1 MINAL
6 RSVFSLLFGA
16 GLMAFGVG
24 LIGLLLPI
32 RMDAEGVAP
41 QIAGYVMS
49 AYYAGFV
56 AGSLMAQRIIGRV
69 GHIRAFAA
77 FAATLTAAIMVHA
90 LIFNVPVW
98 GLLRGAVGFCMAGL
112 YAVIESWLNV
122 RSSNELRG
130 RVLSMYT
137 LTIYIASGIGQL
149 AINVDPNIQS
159 VDPNIQRDAGLE
171 MFALGALLT
180 SLCLVPVV
188 LTRVPGPELGNIKS
202 MGLKAL
208 YHASPLGTVATAG
221 SGLLSGSLYA
231 LGAVYGTEIG
241 LSVFENSVFMGA
253 PIIGGFLLQWP
264 IGRLSDKFDRRTV
277 LFGVL
282 MATVG
287 AAVLLGAFSMSGRS
301 FILLAVANLLLGGF
315 LATIYPTAVAH
326 AFDYVERSKMVAANS
341 GMLLAWAV
349 GATAGPLI
357 ASSVMG
363 PAGPSGLFVFIA
375 SIAIILAFYT
385 RWRMSRRVAKPA
397 EEQSKF
403 VPVPSTS
410 AIAGALDPRATPLPE
425 FYYEDEDPGD
435 R

>member
-1 MINAL
+1 MIGAL
-6 RSVFSLLFGA
+6 RSVFSLLLGA
-16 GLMAFGVG
+16 GMMALGVG
-24 LIGLLLPI
+24 LLGLLLPI
-32 RMDAEGVAP
+32 RMSLEGVAP

-56 AGSLMAQRIIGRV
+56 AGSFMAQRIIGRV

-77 FAATLTAAIMVHA
+77 FAAILTAAVMMHA
-90 LIFNVPVW
+90 LIFNIPLW
-98 GLLRGAVGFCMAGL
+98 GFMRASVGFCMAGL

-122 RSSNELRG
+122 RSPNELRG

-137 LTIYIASGIGQL
+137 LTIYISSGVGQL
-149 AINVDPNIQS
+149 AINLD
-159 VDPNIQRDAGLE
+159 DTAGVGL
-171 MFALGALLT
+171 FCLAALLT
-180 SLCLVPVV
+180 SLSLVPVV
-188 LTRVPGPELGNIKS
+188 MTRVAGPELGNIKTMS
-202 MGLKAL
+202 LAAL
-208 YHASPLGTVATAG
+208 YKASPLGTVATSGAG
-221 SGLLSGSLYA
+221 LVSGSLYA
-231 LGAVYGTEIG
+231 LGAVYGTQIG
-241 LSVFENSVFMGA
+241 LTVFENSVFMGA

-287 AAVLLGAFSMSGRS
+287 ASILLGAFAFAEGN
-301 FILLAVANLLLGGF
+301 FLLLATANLLLGGF

-326 AFDYVERSKMVAANS
+326 AFDYIDRSQMVAANS

-357 ASSVMG
+357 ASSFMAVG
-363 PAGPSGLFVFIA
+363 PAGLFVFIA
-375 SIAIILAFYT
+375 GVAVSLAVYT
-385 RWRMSRRVAKPA
+385 RWRMSRRAAKPA
-397 EEQSKF
+397 DEQSKF

-410 AIAGALDPRATPLPE
+410 AIAGALDPRADPLPE

>member
-6 RSVFSLLFGA
+6 RTVFSLLLGA
-16 GLMAFGVG
+16 GLMALGIG
-24 LIGLLLPI
+24 LLGLLLPI
-32 RMDAEGVAP
+32 RMALEDVGP
-41 QIAGYVMS
+41 QVAGYVMS

-56 AGSLMAQRIIGRV
+56 GGSFMAQRIIGRV

-90 LIFNVPVW
+90 LVFDVPLW
-98 GLLRGAVGFCMAGL
+98 GLMRAAVGFCMAGL

-122 RSSNELRG
+122 RSPNELRG

-137 LTIYIASGIGQL
+137 LTIYISSGIGQL
-149 AINVDPNIQS
+149 AINLD
-159 VDPNIQRDAGLE
+159 DTAGLE
-171 MFALGALLT
+171 LFCLGALLT
-180 SLCLVPVV
+180 SLSLVPVV
-188 LTRVPGPELGNIKS
+188 MTRVAGPELGNIKTMS
-202 MGLKAL
+202 LAGL
-208 YHASPLGTVATAG
+208 YHASPLGTAVTAG
-221 SGLLSGSLYA
+221 AGLLSGSLYA
-231 LGAVYGTEIG
+231 LGAVYGTQIG
-241 LSVFENSVFMGA
+241 LSVFENSIFMGA

-282 MATVG
+282 LATVA
-287 AAVLLGAFSMSGRS
+287 AAVLMGAFSFAQGS
-301 FILLAVANLLLGGF
+301 FVLLATANLLLGGF

-326 AFDYVERSKMVAANS
+326 AFDYIDRSRMVAANS
-341 GMLLAWAV
+341 GMLLVWAV
-349 GATAGPLI
+349 GATAGPLV

-363 PAGPSGLFVFIA
+363 PVGPSGLFVFIA
-375 SIAIILAFYT
+375 VVAAFLAIYT
-385 RWRMSRRVAKPA
+385 RWRMSRRAAKPA

-410 AIAGALDPRATPLPE
+410 AIAGALDPRSEPLPE

>member
-1 MINAL
+1 MIGAL
-6 RSVFSLLFGA
+6 RSVFSLLLGA
-16 GLMAFGVG
+16 GMMALGVG
-24 LIGLLLPI
+24 LLGLLLPI
-32 RMDAEGVAP
+32 RMDLEGVAP

-56 AGSLMAQRIIGRV
+56 AGSFMAQRIIGRV

-77 FAATLTAAIMVHA
+77 FAAVLTAAVMVHA
-90 LIFNVPVW
+90 LVFSIPLW
-98 GLLRGAVGFCMAGL
+98 GLMRAAVGFCMAGL

-122 RSSNELRG
+122 RSPNELRG

-137 LTIYIASGIGQL
+137 LTIYISSGVGQL
-149 AINVDPNIQS
+149 AINLD
-159 VDPNIQRDAGLE
+159 DTAGLE
-171 MFALGALLT
+171 LFCLGALLT
-180 SLCLVPVV
+180 SLSLVPVV
-188 LTRVPGPELGNIKS
+188 MTRVAGPELGNIKTMS
-202 MGLKAL
+202 LAAL
-208 YHASPLGTVATAG
+208 YKASPLGTVATAG
-221 SGLLSGSLYA
+221 AGLVSGSLYA
-231 LGAVYGTEIG
+231 LGAVYGTQIG

-287 AAVLLGAFSMSGRS
+287 ASVLLGAFAFAEGS
-301 FILLAVANLLLGGF
+301 FLLLATANLLLGGF

-326 AFDYVERSKMVAANS
+326 AFDYIDRSQMVAANS

-349 GATAGPLI
+349 GATAGPLV
-357 ASSVMG
+357 ASSFMAVG
-363 PAGPSGLFVFIA
+363 PAGLFVFIA
-375 SIAIILAFYT
+375 GVAVSLAIYT
-385 RWRMSRRVAKPA
+385 RWRMSRRAAKPA

-410 AIAGALDPRATPLPE
+410 AIAGALDPRADPLPE

>member
-1 MINAL
+1 MISAL
-6 RSVFSLLFGA
+6 RSVFSLLLGA

-24 LIGLLLPI
+24 LVGLLLPI
-32 RMDAEGVAP
+32 RMGIEGVAP

-56 AGSLMAQRIIGRV
+56 VGGLTGQRIIGRV

-77 FAATLTAAIMVHA
+77 FAAILTAAIMVHA
-90 LIFNVPVW
+90 LVFNVPLW
-98 GLLRGAVGFCMAGL
+98 GLMRAIVGFCMAGL

-137 LTIYIASGIGQL
+137 LTIYISSGVGQL
-149 AINVDPNIQS
+149 AINLDQ
-159 VDPNIQRDAGLE
+159 QAGLE
-171 MFALGALLT
+171 LFTLGALLT
-180 SLCLVPVV
+180 SLSLVPVV
-188 LTRVPGPELGNIKS
+188 LTRVAGPELGNIKTMS
-202 MGLKAL
+202 LAGL
-208 YHASPLGTVATAG
+208 YRASPLGTVATAG
-221 SGLLSGSLYA
+221 AGLLSGSLYA

-264 IGRLSDKFDRRTV
+264 IGRMSDKFDRRTV

-287 AAVLLGAFSMSGRS
+287 AAVLLGAFSMASGN
-301 FILLAVANLLLGGF
+301 FILLATANLLLGGF

-326 AFDYVERSKMVAANS
+326 AFDYIDRSQMVAANS

-349 GATAGPLI
+349 GATAGPLV

-375 SIAIILAFYT
+375 SIAVILAIYT
-385 RWRMSRRVAKPA
+385 RWRMSRRAAKPA

-403 VPVPSTS
+403 VPVPATS
-410 AIAGALDPRATPLPE
+410 AIAGALDPRADPLPE
-425 FYYEDEDPGD
+425 FYYQDEDPGD

>member
-6 RSVFSLLFGA
+6 RSVFSLLLGA

-32 RMDAEGVAP
+32 RMGIEGVAP

-56 AGSLMAQRIIGRV
+56 GGGLMGQRIIGRV

-77 FAATLTAAIMVHA
+77 FAAILTAAIMVHA
-90 LIFNVPVW
+90 LVFNVPLW
-98 GLLRGAVGFCMAGL
+98 GLMRAIVGFCMAGL

-137 LTIYIASGIGQL
+137 LTIYISSGVGQL
-149 AINVDPNIQS
+149 AVNLDQ
-159 VDPNIQRDAGLE
+159 QAGLE
-171 MFALGALLT
+171 LFTLGALLT
-180 SLCLVPVV
+180 SLSLVPVV
-188 LTRVPGPELGNIKS
+188 LTRVAGPELGNIKTMS
-202 MGLKAL
+202 LAGL
-208 YHASPLGTVATAG
+208 YRASPLGTVATAG
-221 SGLLSGSLYA
+221 AGLMSGSLYA

-241 LSVFENSVFMGA
+241 LTVFENSIFMGA

-264 IGRLSDKFDRRTV
+264 IGRMSDKFDRRTV

-287 AAVLLGAFSMSGRS
+287 AAVLLGAFSMAKGS
-301 FILLAVANLLLGGF
+301 FILLATANLLLGGF

-326 AFDYVERSKMVAANS
+326 AFDYIDRSRMVAANS

-349 GATAGPLI
+349 GATAGPLV

-375 SIAIILAFYT
+375 SIAVILAVYT
-385 RWRMSRRVAKPA
+385 RWRMSRRAAKPA

-410 AIAGALDPRATPLPE
+410 AIAGALDPRADPLPE

>member
-1 MINAL
+1 MVNAL
-6 RSVFSLLFGA
+6 RSVFSLLLGA
-16 GLMAFGVG
+16 GLMALGVG
-24 LIGLLLPI
+24 LLGLLLPI
-32 RMDAEGVAP
+32 RMGLEGVAP

-56 AGSLMAQRIIGRV
+56 AGSFMAQRIIGRV

-77 FAATLTAAIMVHA
+77 LAAILTAAVMVHA
-90 LIFNVPVW
+90 LVFYIPLW
-98 GLLRGAVGFCMAGL
+98 GLMRAAVGFCMAGL

-122 RSSNELRG
+122 RSPNELRG

-137 LTIYIASGIGQL
+137 LTIYISSGVGQL
-149 AINVDPNIQS
+149 AINLD
-159 VDPNIQRDAGLE
+159 DTAGLE
-171 MFALGALLT
+171 LFCLGALLT
-180 SLCLVPVV
+180 SLSLVPVV
-188 LTRVPGPELGNIKS
+188 MTRVAGPELGNIKTMS
-202 MGLKAL
+202 LAGLFK
-208 YHASPLGTVATAG
+208 ASPLGTVATAG
-221 SGLLSGSLYA
+221 AGVLSGSLYA
-231 LGAVYGTEIG
+231 LGAVYGTQIG
-241 LSVFENSVFMGA
+241 LSVFENSIFMGA

-282 MATVG
+282 MSTVG
-287 AAVLLGAFSMSGRS
+287 AAVLLGVFAVAEGNFL
-301 FILLAVANLLLGGF
+301 LLATASLLLGGF

-326 AFDYVERSKMVAANS
+326 AFDYIDRSQMVAANS

-349 GATAGPLI
+349 GATAGPLV
-357 ASSVMG
+357 ASSFMAIG
-363 PAGPSGLFVFIA
+363 PAGLFVFIA
-375 SIAIILAFYT
+375 GVAITLAVYT
-385 RWRMSRRVAKPA
+385 RWRMSRRAAKPA

-410 AIAGALDPRATPLPE
+410 AIAGALDPRADPLPE

>member
-1 MINAL
+1 MVNAL
-6 RSVFSLLFGA
+6 RSVFSLLLGA
-16 GLMAFGVG
+16 GLMALGVG
-24 LIGLLLPI
+24 LLGLLLPI
-32 RMDAEGVAP
+32 RMDLEEVAP

-56 AGSLMAQRIIGRV
+56 AGSFMAQRIIGRV

-77 FAATLTAAIMVHA
+77 FAAILTAAVMVHA
-90 LIFNVPVW
+90 LVFYIPLW
-98 GLLRGAVGFCMAGL
+98 GLMRAAVGFCMAGL

-122 RSSNELRG
+122 RSPNELRG

-137 LTIYIASGIGQL
+137 LTIYISSGVGQL
-149 AINVDPNIQS
+149 AINLD
-159 VDPNIQRDAGLE
+159 DTAGLE
-171 MFALGALLT
+171 LFCLAALLT
-180 SLCLVPVV
+180 SLSLVPVV
-188 LTRVPGPELGNIKS
+188 MTRVAGPELGSIKTMS
-202 MGLKAL
+202 LAAL
-208 YHASPLGTVATAG
+208 YKASPLGTVATAG
-221 SGLLSGSLYA
+221 AGLVSGSLYA
-231 LGAVYGTEIG
+231 LGAVYGTQIG
-241 LSVFENSVFMGA
+241 LTVFENSVFMGA

-282 MATVG
+282 VATVG
-287 AAVLLGAFSMSGRS
+287 ASVLLGAFAFAQGN
-301 FILLAVANLLLGGF
+301 FLLLATANLLLGGF

-326 AFDYVERSKMVAANS
+326 AFDYIDRSQMVAANS

-349 GATAGPLI
+349 GATAGPLV
-357 ASSVMG
+357 ASSFMAVG
-363 PAGPSGLFVFIA
+363 PAGLFVFIA
-375 SIAIILAFYT
+375 GVAITLAIYT
-385 RWRMSRRVAKPA
+385 RWRMSRRAAKPA

-410 AIAGALDPRATPLPE
+410 AIAGALDPRADPLPE

>member
-6 RSVFSLLFGA
+6 RTVFSLLLGA
-16 GLMAFGVG
+16 GLMALGIG
-24 LIGLLLPI
+24 LLGLLLPI
-32 RMDAEGVAP
+32 RMALEDVGP
-41 QIAGYVMS
+41 QVAGYVMS

-56 AGSLMAQRIIGRV
+56 GGSFMAQRIIGRV

-90 LIFNVPVW
+90 LVFDVPLW
-98 GLLRGAVGFCMAGL
+98 GLMRAAVGFCMAGL

-122 RSSNELRG
+122 RSPNELRG

-137 LTIYIASGIGQL
+137 LTIYISSGIGQL
-149 AINVDPNIQS
+149 AINLD
-159 VDPNIQRDAGLE
+159 DTAGLE
-171 MFALGALLT
+171 LFCLGALLT
-180 SLCLVPVV
+180 SLSLVPVV
-188 LTRVPGPELGNIKS
+188 MTRVAGPELGNIKTMS
-202 MGLKAL
+202 LAGL
-208 YHASPLGTVATAG
+208 YHASPLGTAVTAG
-221 SGLLSGSLYA
+221 AGLLSGSLYA
-231 LGAVYGTEIG
+231 LGAVYGTQIG
-241 LSVFENSVFMGA
+241 LSVFENSIFMGA

-282 MATVG
+282 LATVA
-287 AAVLLGAFSMSGRS
+287 AAVLMGAFSFAQGS
-301 FILLAVANLLLGGF
+301 FVLLATANLLLGGF

-326 AFDYVERSKMVAANS
+326 AFDYIDRSRMVAANS
-341 GMLLAWAV
+341 GMLLVWAV
-349 GATAGPLI
+349 GATAGPLV

-363 PAGPSGLFVFIA
+363 PVGPSGLFVFIA
-375 SIAIILAFYT
+375 VVATFLAIYT
-385 RWRMSRRVAKPA
+385 RWRMSRRAAKPA

-410 AIAGALDPRATPLPE
+410 AIAGALDPRSEPLPE

>member
-1 MINAL
+1 
-6 RSVFSLLFGA
+6 
-16 GLMAFGVG
+16 
-24 LIGLLLPI
+24 
-32 RMDAEGVAP
+32 
-41 QIAGYVMS
+41 
-49 AYYAGFV
+49 
-56 AGSLMAQRIIGRV
+56 
-69 GHIRAFAA
+69 
-77 FAATLTAAIMVHA
+77 
-90 LIFNVPVW
+90 
-98 GLLRGAVGFCMAGL
+98 
-112 YAVIESWLNV
+112 
-122 RSSNELRG
+122 
-130 RVLSMYT
+130 
-137 LTIYIASGIGQL
+137 
-149 AINVDPNIQS
+149 
-159 VDPNIQRDAGLE
+159 
-171 MFALGALLT
+171 
-180 SLCLVPVV
+180 V

>member
-1 MINAL
+1 MIGAL
-6 RSVFSLLFGA
+6 RSVFPLLLGA
-16 GLMAFGVG
+16 GMMALGVG
-24 LIGLLLPI
+24 LLGLLLPI
-32 RMDAEGVAP
+32 RMSLEGVAP

-56 AGSLMAQRIIGRV
+56 AGSFMAQRIIGRV

-77 FAATLTAAIMVHA
+77 FAAILTAAVMVHA
-90 LIFNVPVW
+90 LVFNIPVW
-98 GLLRGAVGFCMAGL
+98 GLMRASVGFCMAGL

-122 RSSNELRG
+122 RSPNELRG

-137 LTIYIASGIGQL
+137 LTIYISSGVGQL
-149 AINVDPNIQS
+149 AINLD
-159 VDPNIQRDAGLE
+159 DTAGLE
-171 MFALGALLT
+171 LFCLGALLT
-180 SLCLVPVV
+180 SLSLVPVV
-188 LTRVPGPELGNIKS
+188 MTRVAGPELGNIKTMS
-202 MGLKAL
+202 LAGLYK
-208 YHASPLGTVATAG
+208 ASPLGTVATAG
-221 SGLLSGSLYA
+221 AGLMSGSLYA
-231 LGAVYGTEIG
+231 LGAVYGTQIE

-287 AAVLLGAFSMSGRS
+287 AAVLLGAFAFAQGN
-301 FILLAVANLLLGGF
+301 FLLLATANLLLGGF

-326 AFDYVERSKMVAANS
+326 AFDYIDRSQMVAANS

-349 GATAGPLI
+349 GATAGPLV
-357 ASSVMG
+357 ASSFMAIG
-363 PAGPSGLFVFIA
+363 PAGLFVFIA
-375 SIAIILAFYT
+375 GVAITLAIYT
-385 RWRMSRRVAKPA
+385 RWRMSRRAAKPA

-410 AIAGALDPRATPLPE
+410 AIAGALDPRADPLPE

>member
-1 MINAL
+1 M
-6 RSVFSLLFGA
+6 FSLLLGA
-16 GLMAFGVG
+16 GLLALGVG
-24 LIGLLLPI
+24 LVGLLLPI
-32 RMDAEGVAP
+32 RMDIEEVAP

-56 AGSLMAQRIIGRV
+56 AGSLTGQRIIGRV

-77 FAATLTAAIMVHA
+77 FAAILTAAVMVHA
-90 LIFNVPVW
+90 LIFEVALW
-98 GLLRGAVGFCMAGL
+98 GLMRAAVGFCMAGL

-122 RSSNELRG
+122 RSPNELRG
-130 RVLSMYT
+130 RVLSLYT
-137 LTIYIASGIGQL
+137 LTIYISSGLGQL
-149 AINVDPNIQS
+149 AINLDQS
-159 VDPNIQRDAGLE
+159 AGIEL
-171 MFALGALLT
+171 FCLGALLT
-180 SLCLVPVV
+180 SLSLVPVV
-188 LTRVPGPELGNIKS
+188 LTRVAGPELGNIKS
-202 MGLKAL
+202 MTLAAL
-208 YHASPLGTVATAG
+208 YRASPLGTVATAG
-221 SGLLSGSLYA
+221 AGLMSGSLYA
-231 LGAVYGTEIG
+231 LGAVYATEIG
-241 LSVFENSVFMGA
+241 LSVFYTSIFMGA

-282 MATVG
+282 MATV
-287 AAVLLGAFSMSGRS
+287 AASVLLGAFSVAQGS
-301 FILLAVANLLLGGF
+301 ILLLAVANLMLGGF

-326 AFDYVERSKMVAANS
+326 AFDYIDRSQMVAANS
-341 GMLLAWAV
+341 GMLLTWAM

-375 SIAIILAFYT
+375 SMAIVLAIYT
-385 RWRMSRRVAKPA
+385 RWRMSRRAAKPS

-403 VPVPSTS
+403 VPVPATS
-410 AIAGALDPRATPLPE
+410 AIAGALDPRAEPLPE

>member
-6 RSVFSLLFGA
+6 RSVFSLLLGA
-16 GLMAFGVG
+16 GLMALGVG

-32 RMDAEGVAP
+32 RMGIEGVAP

-56 AGSLMAQRIIGRV
+56 AGSLMGQRIIGRV

-77 FAATLTAAIMVHA
+77 FAAVLTASIMVHA
-90 LIFNVPVW
+90 LVFNVPLW
-98 GLLRGAVGFCMAGL
+98 GLMRAMVGFCMAGL

-137 LTIYIASGIGQL
+137 LTIYISSGAGQL
-149 AINVDPNIQS
+149 AVNLDQS
-159 VDPNIQRDAGLE
+159 AGLE
-171 MFALGALLT
+171 LFTLGALLT
-180 SLCLVPVV
+180 SLSLVPVV
-188 LTRVPGPELGNIKS
+188 LTRVAGPELGNIKT
-202 MGLKAL
+202 MGLVAL
-208 YHASPLGTVATAG
+208 YKASPLGTVATAG
-221 SGLLSGSLYA
+221 AGLMSGSLYA

-241 LSVFENSVFMGA
+241 LSVFENSIFMGA

-287 AAVLLGAFSMSGRS
+287 AAVLLGAFSMAKGS
-301 FILLAVANLLLGGF
+301 FVLLGTANLLLGGF

-326 AFDYVERSKMVAANS
+326 AFDYIDRSRMVAANS

-363 PAGPSGLFVFIA
+363 PSGPSGLFVFIA

-385 RWRMSRRVAKPA
+385 RWRMSRRAAKPA

-403 VPVPSTS
+403 VSVPSTS
-410 AIAGALDPRATPLPE
+410 AIAGALDPRSAPLPE

>member
-6 RSVFSLLFGA
+6 RTVFSLLLGA
-16 GLMAFGVG
+16 GLMALGVG
-24 LIGLLLPI
+24 LLGLLLPI
-32 RMDAEGVAP
+32 RMSLEWVEP

-56 AGSLMAQRIIGRV
+56 GGSLMAQRIIAQV

-77 FAATLTAAIMVHA
+77 FAATLTAAVMIHA
-90 LIFNVPVW
+90 LVFNIPVW
-98 GLLRGAVGFCMAGL
+98 GLMRAAVGFCMAGL

-137 LTIYIASGIGQL
+137 LTIYISSGIGQL
-149 AINVDPNIQS
+149 AINLD
-159 VDPNIQRDAGLE
+159 DTAELE
-171 MFALGALLT
+171 LFCLAALLT
-180 SLCLVPVV
+180 SLSLVPVV
-188 LTRVPGPELGNIKS
+188 MTRVAGPELGNIRPMS
-202 MGLKAL
+202 LAGL
-208 YHASPLGTVATAG
+208 YQASPLGTVVTAG
-221 SGLLSGSLYA
+221 AGLMSGSLYA
-231 LGAVYGTEIG
+231 LGAVYGTQIG
-241 LSVFENSVFMGA
+241 LSVFENSIFMGA

-264 IGRLSDKFDRRTV
+264 IGRLSDRFDRRTV

-282 MATVG
+282 ASTIA
-287 AAVLLGAFSMSGRS
+287 AAVLLGAFSFAEGS
-301 FILLAVANLLLGGF
+301 FLLLATANLLLGGF

-326 AFDYVERSKMVAANS
+326 AFDYIDRSQMVAANS

-357 ASSVMG
+357 ASSFMAV
-363 PAGPSGLFVFIA
+363 GPSGLFVFIA
-375 SIAIILAFYT
+375 GIAVALALYT
-385 RWRMSRRVAKPA
+385 RWRMSRRAAKPA

-410 AIAGALDPRATPLPE
+410 AIAGALDPRADPLPE

>member
-1 MINAL
+1 MVNAL
-6 RSVFSLLFGA
+6 RSVFSLLLGA
-16 GLMAFGVG
+16 GLMALGVG
-24 LIGLLLPI
+24 LLGLLLPI
-32 RMDAEGVAP
+32 RMDLEGVAP

-56 AGSLMAQRIIGRV
+56 AGSFMAQRIIGQV

-77 FAATLTAAIMVHA
+77 FAAILTAAVMVHA
-90 LIFNVPVW
+90 LVFNIPLW
-98 GLLRGAVGFCMAGL
+98 GLMRAAVGFCMAGL

-122 RSSNELRG
+122 RSPNELRG

-137 LTIYIASGIGQL
+137 LTIYISSGVGQL
-149 AINVDPNIQS
+149 AINLD
-159 VDPNIQRDAGLE
+159 DTAGLE
-171 MFALGALLT
+171 LFCLGALLT
-180 SLCLVPVV
+180 SLSLVPVV
-188 LTRVPGPELGNIKS
+188 MTRVAGPELGNIKTMS
-202 MGLKAL
+202 LAAL
-208 YHASPLGTVATAG
+208 YKASPLGTVATAG
-221 SGLLSGSLYA
+221 AGLVSGSLYA
-231 LGAVYGTEIG
+231 LGAVYGTQIG

-282 MATVG
+282 LSTVA
-287 AAVLLGAFSMSGRS
+287 AAVLLGAFAFAEGN
-301 FILLAVANLLLGGF
+301 FLLLATANLFLGGF

-326 AFDYVERSKMVAANS
+326 AFDYIDRSQMVAANS

-349 GATAGPLI
+349 GATAGPLV
-357 ASSVMG
+357 ASSFMAVG
-363 PAGPSGLFVFIA
+363 PAGLFVFIA
-375 SIAIILAFYT
+375 GVAITLAIYT
-385 RWRMSRRVAKPA
+385 RWRMSRRAAKPA
-397 EEQSKF
+397 EQQSKF

-410 AIAGALDPRATPLPE
+410 AIAGALDPRADPLPE

>member
-6 RSVFSLLFGA
+6 RSVFSLLLGA
-16 GLMAFGVG
+16 GLMALGVG
-24 LIGLLLPI
+24 LLGLLLPI
-32 RMDAEGVAP
+32 RMNLEGVEP

-56 AGSLMAQRIIGRV
+56 GGSMMAQRIIARV

-77 FAATLTAAIMVHA
+77 FAATLTAAVMIHA
-90 LIFNVPVW
+90 LVFNIPVW
-98 GLLRGAVGFCMAGL
+98 GLMRAAVGFCMAGL

-137 LTIYIASGIGQL
+137 LTIYISSGIGQL
-149 AINVDPNIQS
+149 AINLD
-159 VDPNIQRDAGLE
+159 DTAGLE
-171 MFALGALLT
+171 LFCLGALLT
-180 SLCLVPVV
+180 SLSLVPVV
-188 LTRVPGPELGNIKS
+188 MTRVAGPELGNIKP
-202 MGLKAL
+202 MNLAGL
-208 YHASPLGTVATAG
+208 YQASPLGTVATAG
-221 SGLLSGSLYA
+221 AGLMSGSLYA
-231 LGAVYGTEIG
+231 LGAVYGTQIG
-241 LSVFENSVFMGA
+241 LSVFENSIFMGA

-264 IGRLSDKFDRRTV
+264 IGRLSDRFDRRTV

-282 MATVG
+282 VSTIA
-287 AAVLLGAFSMSGRS
+287 AAVLLGAFSFAQGN
-301 FILLAVANLLLGGF
+301 FLLLATANLLLGGF

-326 AFDYVERSKMVAANS
+326 AFDYIDRSQMVAANS

-357 ASSVMG
+357 ASSFM
-363 PAGPSGLFVFIA
+363 ATGPSGLFVFIA
-375 SIAIILAFYT
+375 GIAVVLALYT
-385 RWRMSRRVAKPA
+385 RWRMSRRAAKPA

-410 AIAGALDPRATPLPE
+410 AIAGALDPRADPLPE

>member
-1 MINAL
+1 MISAL
-6 RSVFSLLFGA
+6 RSVFSLLLGA
-16 GLMAFGVG
+16 GMMALGVG
-24 LIGLLLPI
+24 LLGLLLPI
-32 RMDAEGVAP
+32 RMSLEGVAP

-56 AGSLMAQRIIGRV
+56 AGSFMAQRIIGRV

-77 FAATLTAAIMVHA
+77 FAAVLTAAVMVHA
-90 LIFNVPVW
+90 LIFNIPVW
-98 GLLRGAVGFCMAGL
+98 GLMRAAVGFCMAGL

-122 RSSNELRG
+122 RSPNELRG

-137 LTIYIASGIGQL
+137 LTIYISSGVGQL
-149 AINVDPNIQS
+149 AINLD
-159 VDPNIQRDAGLE
+159 DTAGLE
-171 MFALGALLT
+171 LFCLGALLT
-180 SLCLVPVV
+180 SLSLVPVV
-188 LTRVPGPELGNIKS
+188 MTRVAGPELGNIKTMS
-202 MGLKAL
+202 LAGLYK
-208 YHASPLGTVATAG
+208 ASPLGTVATAG
-221 SGLLSGSLYA
+221 AGLMSGSLYA
-231 LGAVYGTEIG
+231 LGAVYGTQIR

-282 MATVG
+282 MSTVG
-287 AAVLLGAFSMSGRS
+287 AAVLLGAFAFAQGN
-301 FILLAVANLLLGGF
+301 FLLLATANLLLGGF

-326 AFDYVERSKMVAANS
+326 AFDYIDRSQMVAANS

-349 GATAGPLI
+349 GATAGPLV
-357 ASSVMG
+357 ASSFMAIG
-363 PAGPSGLFVFIA
+363 PAGLFVFI
-375 SIAIILAFYT
+375 SSVAIILALYT
-385 RWRMSRRVAKPA
+385 RWRMSRRAAKPA

-410 AIAGALDPRATPLPE
+410 AIAGALDPRADPLPE

>member
-1 MINAL
+1 MGCPMIGAL
-6 RSVFSLLFGA
+6 RSVFPLLLGA
-16 GLMAFGVG
+16 GMMALGVG
-24 LIGLLLPI
+24 LLGLLLPI
-32 RMDAEGVAP
+32 RMSLEGVAP

-56 AGSLMAQRIIGRV
+56 AGSFMAQRIIGRV

-77 FAATLTAAIMVHA
+77 FAAILTAAVMVHA
-90 LIFNVPVW
+90 LVFNIPVW
-98 GLLRGAVGFCMAGL
+98 GLMRASVGFCMAGL

-122 RSSNELRG
+122 RSPNELRG

-137 LTIYIASGIGQL
+137 LTIYISSGVGQL
-149 AINVDPNIQS
+149 AINLD
-159 VDPNIQRDAGLE
+159 DTAGLE
-171 MFALGALLT
+171 LFCLGALLT
-180 SLCLVPVV
+180 SLSLVPVV
-188 LTRVPGPELGNIKS
+188 MTRVAGPELGNIKTMS
-202 MGLKAL
+202 LAGLYK
-208 YHASPLGTVATAG
+208 ASPLGTVATAG
-221 SGLLSGSLYA
+221 AGLMSGSLYA
-231 LGAVYGTEIG
+231 LGAVYGTQIE

-287 AAVLLGAFSMSGRS
+287 AAVLLGAFAFAQGN
-301 FILLAVANLLLGGF
+301 FLLLATANLLLGGF

-326 AFDYVERSKMVAANS
+326 AFDYIDRSQMVAANS

-349 GATAGPLI
+349 GATAGPLV
-357 ASSVMG
+357 ASSFMAIG
-363 PAGPSGLFVFIA
+363 PAGLFVFIA
-375 SIAIILAFYT
+375 GVAITLAIYT
-385 RWRMSRRVAKPA
+385 RWRMSRRAAKPA

-410 AIAGALDPRATPLPE
+410 AIAGSLDPRADPLPE